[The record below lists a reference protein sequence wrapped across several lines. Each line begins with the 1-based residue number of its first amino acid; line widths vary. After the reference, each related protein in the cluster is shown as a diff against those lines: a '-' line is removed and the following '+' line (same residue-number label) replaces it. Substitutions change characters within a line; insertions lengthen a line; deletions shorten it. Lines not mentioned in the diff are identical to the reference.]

1 LVITIKPKKSTTTT
15 TRIINLTVGIAVIL
29 GLLSA
34 LSTGGGMLLQP
45 AAAAPKDDCEK
56 DGGTW
61 VQKGKIGFCFR
72 ELKPDECKLEPIP
85 EPQDPP
91 LKVCGGLIVVDPD
104 NDEEEDSSPAE
115 ILDSALDFADVDLDG
130 TEDGGGGDGGDGGDG
145 TEDSNNEQQQ
155 QSSTQDRTQGD
166 SNVNENTQ
174 VREQRQS
181 AQIVTDGGTDGGGN
195 PGPA

>member
-56 DGGTW
+56 SGGKW
-61 VQKGKIGFCFR
+61 VVSGNVGFCFR

-85 EPQDPP
+85 VPQDPP
-91 LKVCGGLIVVDPD
+91 LCGGLIVVDPD
-104 NDEEEDSSPAE
+104 TADEDLSLEET
-115 ILDSALDFADVDLDG
+115 LDLAFDLADIDVDVIGDG
-130 TEDGGGGDGGDGGDG
+130 GDGGGDGGDGGDG
-145 TEDSNNEQQQ
+145 TQDDANNNVSEQD
-155 QSSTQDRTQGD
+155 STQQRTRGEN
-166 SNVNENTQ
+166 NVNENTQ
-174 VREQRQS
+174 VDVQRQS
-181 AQIVTDGGTDGGGN
+181 EQIVTDDGGGTDG
-195 PGPA
+195 

>member
-1 LVITIKPKKSTTTT
+1 LVTTIKPKKSTTAT

-56 DGGTW
+56 SGGKW
-61 VQKGKIGFCFR
+61 VVSGNVGFCFR

-91 LKVCGGLIVVDPD
+91 LRVCGGLIVVDPN

-130 TEDGGGGDGGDGGDG
+130 TEDDDDGGGDGTQDDA
-145 TEDSNNEQQQ
+145 NNNVSEQD
-155 QSSTQDRTQGD
+155 STQQRTQGD
-166 SNVNENTQ
+166 NNVNENTQ

-181 AQIVTDGGTDGGGN
+181 ERIVTDDGGTGGGS
-195 PGPA
+195 PRPP